1 MKYRIRFEVFSHII
15 NPPPPSL
22 GCCEFFAPGKGRI
35 PNSPSFSTRRGE
47 WIAAPAN
54 LFDPSEAA
62 AIELKNSGKLRY
74 ANRTSFTC
82 PPSFS
87 FFSFLFSPSL
97 RLHVARDV
105 STYKYARCRGDK
117 ATGCPRAAR
126 LLWIMHRF
134 TD

>member
-22 GCCEFFAPGKGRI
+22 DVA
-35 PNSPSFSTRRGE
+35 SFSPRGRDEYLIRLLSPRGRRMNRGPCQL
-47 WIAAPAN
+47 IRSVRGGR
-54 LFDPSEAA
+54 DRV
-62 AIELKNSGKLRY
+62 KKLWKTPLREPY
-74 ANRTSFTC
+74 FVHVP

-126 LLWIMHRF
+126 LLL
-134 TD
+134 